1 MKYSH
6 RVFLIVLL
14 LAAAFTLSPVAALK
28 VEGAKIMLDVT
39 PGTTYLFPMAVSIK
53 PDDAAS
59 NYTID
64 ILGFGQ
70 ALDGGR
76 YEGLSPDM
84 DSLSILGHVFISS
97 LPSPTVPLQ
106 PGERKE
112 FNATIRVPGN
122 VGAGGRYAVILIHP
136 AGSRNRTGVSR
147 HRRAGAGDAHD
158 RGNQFDGDRGDHRG
172 CGWRGHCR
180 ETHHRLNDPE
190 EYRQSSLLWGH
201 QPADWCEDS
210 SGREAGSAK
219 TDPFVRAVI
228 PGQSVRF
235 NTPLTA
241 GLPAGTYTVVSRMT
255 LEDGTLLDEEST
267 TLTVTEEYIPPF
279 EAATVKVV
287 PDRETVLK
295 TPGGEIGITF
305 PAGAVLSDAEMTIS
319 PYSGSLP
326 EPPSGSKA
334 GTTAISVDGLT
345 GILAKP
351 ATIVVKYNPA
361 DLQAAG
367 GDAATLSLARWDR
380 ADVKWIL
387 LPTTVDA
394 AAMTLTAATDRFG
407 IMAIMGGGEQETG
420 EGGGLLPGPHPAV
433 LFGALAIGAVFYLK
447 RRK

>member
-14 LAAAFTLSPVAALK
+14 VAAAFTLSPVAALK

-84 DSLSILGHVFISS
+84 DTLPYSATSFLS
-97 LPSPTVPLQ
+97 LPSPTVQLQ

-136 AGSRNRTGVSR
+136 AAAGTGQSSVATAVLVPVMLTIEGTNLTETGEITGVAVGEVI
-147 HRRAGAGDAHD
+147 AGKPIIVSTTLKNT
-158 RGNQFDGDRGDHRG
+158 GN
-172 CGWRGHCR
+172 
-180 ETHHRLNDPE
+180 HHYYGAINQLTVK
-190 EYRQSSLLWGH
+190 
-201 QPADWCEDS
+201 DS
-210 SGREAGSAK
+210 SGREAGSTK

-235 NTPLTA
+235 DTSLTA

-255 LEDGTLLDEEST
+255 LEDGTLLDEESA
-267 TLTVTEEYIPPF
+267 TLTVKDEYIPPF
-279 EAATVKVV
+279 EAATLNVFY
-287 PDRETVLK
+287 DRETVLR
-295 TPGGEIGITF
+295 TPGGEIVITF
-305 PAGAVLSDAEMTIS
+305 PAGAVLSDAQVTVS
-319 PYSGSLP
+319 PYREALP
-326 EPPSGSKA
+326 EPPSGSEA

-367 GDAATLSLARWDR
+367 GDASTLSLARWDR

-407 IMAIMGGGEQETG
+407 VMAVMGHGEQETA
-420 EGGGLLPGPHPAV
+420 EGGGFLPGPHPAV
-433 LFGALAIGAVFYLK
+433 LFGALAICAVFYLK